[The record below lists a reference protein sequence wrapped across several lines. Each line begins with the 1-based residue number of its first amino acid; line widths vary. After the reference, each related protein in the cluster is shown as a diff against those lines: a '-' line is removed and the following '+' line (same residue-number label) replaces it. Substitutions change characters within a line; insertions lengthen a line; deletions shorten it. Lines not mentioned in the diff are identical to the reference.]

1 MKHTT
6 IILLLLLVS
15 FTSRAQTSEHG
26 PISVHSGKRYL
37 QYADGTPFFY
47 LGDTAWELFHR
58 LTREEMKTYLTDRQR
73 KGYTV
78 IQSVCL
84 AELDGLRVP
93 NAYGEL
99 PFSDDAYTVPNEKYF
114 QHVDYGIELAD
125 SLGLVIGFLPT
136 WGDKFRK
143 EWGVGPV
150 IFTTETSAETFGQY
164 LGKRYK
170 DKQNIIWIL
179 GGDRSAE
186 DHIPII
192 RAMARGIAVGIS
204 EREDYTR
211 CLMTY
216 HPWGASSSSAWLHDE
231 TWLDF
236 NMQQNGHSYDREVW
250 QYITADYNRQP
261 VKPVMDGEPLYDE
274 HPIDF
279 NREKNGTST
288 DYHVRR
294 SFYHSVFSGA
304 CGHTYGCHAI
314 WQMWQPGREPV
325 NGPLRSW
332 QESLPLVASYHY
344 GYGKELIMSRPYFT
358 RIPAQDILASDAYS
372 GHDRITATRCQN
384 GSYAMVYSESGK
396 PFSVNLTLLTGNSIT
411 AWWFDVR
418 SGRAYAAGT
427 YIKSADCRFSPPTS
441 GRGNDWVLVLDD
453 TDAGFEKPGCSF

>member
-1 MKHTT
+1 MKHII
-6 IILLLLLVS
+6 IILLLLLPT
-15 FTSRAQTSEHG
+15 FITRAQTSEHG
-26 PISVHSGKRYL
+26 PVNVHPDNRYL

-58 LTREEMKTYLTDRQR
+58 LTREEMKTYMADRQR

-78 IQSVCL
+78 IQAVCL

-93 NAYGEL
+93 NVYGEL
-99 PFSDDAYTVPNEKYF
+99 PFKDEAYTIPNEKYF
-114 QHVDYGIELAD
+114 ELVDYGIELAD
-125 SLGLVIGFLPT
+125 SLGLVIGLLPT

-150 IFTTETSAETFGQY
+150 IFNTESSAETFGKY
-164 LGKRYK
+164 LGMRYK
-170 DKQNIIWIL
+170 DKQNIIWLL
-179 GGDRSAE
+179 GGDRPAE
-186 DHIPII
+186 NHKPII
-192 RAMARGIAVGIS
+192 RAMARGIATGIS
-204 EREDYTR
+204 GREDYNC

-231 TWLDF
+231 EWLDF

-250 QYITADYNRQP
+250 QYITADYNRLP

-332 QESLPLVASYHY
+332 QESLPLAASYHY

-358 RIPAQDILASDAYS
+358 RIPAQDILVGNTYC

-418 SGRAYAAGT
+418 SGRAHETGT
-427 YIKSADCRFSPPTS
+427 YTKTADCMFYPPTS
-441 GRGNDWVLVLDD
+441 GQGNDWVLVLDD
-453 TDAGFEKPGCSF
+453 ADYGFTF